1 MQQEDDLRGLAKVME
16 FMRAISIVF
25 IVIHVYWF
33 CYRSFVDMGRQDTA
47 QFPTD
52 GRTVQQLAYNES
64 ICRHIPC
71 PLMPGYP
78 RSEKSGDDMGQDIRR
93 FPFGIGAVFHELVDA

>member
-1 MQQEDDLRGLAKVME
+1 MFLYGIHASYLHCVYCHSRVLVLLP
-16 FMRAISIVF
+16 
-25 IVIHVYWF
+25 VICGYGYK
-33 CYRSFVDMGRQDTA
+33 YRCGRQDTA

-52 GRTVQQLAYNES
+52 GRTVQQPAYNES